1 MVNFK
6 HLQLRKKSGKVFADE
21 NNFRNDCLFLIPRP
35 INKTQANIQARL
47 ARHAKLSSSSSRFS
61 SLRQK
66 LSFGQK
72 GRFNASR
79 DFGSQS
85 GMATRFLKRVASV
98 STAFFIVSS
107 LSLFDYFSAV
117 QGYEGFDG
125 QSFAQNGLL
134 SSEEAY
140 DILPNVSE
148 EDGFVIKPN
157 LTTEAGDRSTS
168 NDIFAYKVEAGD
180 TVASIAEKFKIK
192 ADTIMM
198 VNGFYDAGQ
207 LKEGMTINVL
217 PVDGVNHVVQKGETI
232 STIAKKYNVKVEDI
246 MRQNKLEESDPI
258 LANATLVIPG
268 GVRVVPK
275 PAPKPTYVASSG
287 KSSSGYVARTGGNT
301 YSDYSYSGSKTAGLI
316 FPAPAGG
323 ILTQNFHGG
332 HPAIDFANRAGGPIV
347 AAAAGKVIKADYGW
361 NGGYGNAVIIDHGDG
376 MQTLYAHN
384 KVLYVKVGDKVEQ
397 GDHIADMGNTG
408 NVRGVTG
415 IHTHFEVRINGRK
428 YPPLNFV
435 KLP

>member
-1 MVNFK
+1 
-6 HLQLRKKSGKVFADE
+6 
-21 NNFRNDCLFLIPRP
+21 
-35 INKTQANIQARL
+35 
-47 ARHAKLSSSSSRFS
+47 
-61 SLRQK
+61 
-66 LSFGQK
+66 
-72 GRFNASR
+72 
-79 DFGSQS
+79 
-85 GMATRFLKRVASV
+85 MATRFLKRVASV
-98 STAFFIVSS
+98 SAAFFVVSS
-107 LSLFDYFSAV
+107 FSLFDYFSAV
-117 QGYEGFDG
+117 QGYEGYDG
-125 QSFAQNGLL
+125 QSFNQYDQPSG
-134 SSEEAY
+134 EEAY
-140 DILPNVSE
+140 DILANVSE

-192 ADTIMM
+192 ADTILM
-198 VNGFYDAGQ
+198 VNNFYDANQ
-207 LKEGMTINVL
+207 VKEGMTINIL

-232 STIAKKYNVKVEDI
+232 STIAKKYNVKTEDI
-246 MRQNKLEESDPI
+246 MRQNKLEEGDPI
-258 LANATLVIPG
+258 LASATLVIPG

-275 PAPKPTYVASSG
+275 PQPKATYIAGGGS
-287 KSSSGYVARTGGNT
+287 KKSGYVARNGGNT
-301 YSDYSYSGSKTAGLI
+301 YSDYTYTGAKTAGFV

-332 HPAIDFANRAGGPIV
+332 HAAIDFANSSGGPIV

-361 NGGYGNAVIIDHGDG
+361 NGGYGNVVIIDHGDG

-384 KVLYVKVGDKVEQ
+384 KVLYVKPGDTVEQ
-397 GDHIADMGNTG
+397 GFHIADMGNTG
-408 NVRGVTG
+408 NVRGRTG

>member
-1 MVNFK
+1 M
-6 HLQLRKKSGKVFADE
+6 
-21 NNFRNDCLFLIPRP
+21 
-35 INKTQANIQARL
+35 
-47 ARHAKLSSSSSRFS
+47 ARHAKLNSSGARFS
-61 SLRQK
+61 SLRSK
-66 LSFGQK
+66 LSFRK
-72 GRFNASR
+72 PRRSDVSSP
-79 DFGSQS
+79 DFGAQS
-85 GMATRFLKRVASV
+85 RMVSGFLKRIASV
-98 STAFFIVSS
+98 SAAFFMVTS
-107 LSLFDYFSAV
+107 LSLFDYFSSA
-117 QGYEGFDG
+117 QGYEGYDG
-125 QSFAQNGLL
+125 QGFGGVELAEQ
-134 SSEEAY
+134 EAY

-168 NDIFAYKVEAGD
+168 NDIFVYRVQAGD

-198 VNGFYDAGQ
+198 VNNFYDANQ
-207 LKEGMTINVL
+207 LKEGMTISVL

-246 MRQNKLEESDPI
+246 MRQNKLEEGDPI
-258 LANATLVIPG
+258 LASATLVIPG
-268 GVRVVPK
+268 GVRAVPK
-275 PAPKPTYVASSG
+275 PQPKVTYIAGSG
-287 KSSSGYVARTGGNT
+287 SKKSGYVARNGGNT
-301 YSDYSYSGSKTAGLI
+301 YSDYTYSGAKVAGLI

-332 HPAIDFANRAGGPIV
+332 HPAIDFANSSGGPIV

-361 NGGYGNAVIIDHGDG
+361 SGGYGNVVIIDHGDG

-384 KVLYVKVGDKVEQ
+384 KVLYVKVGDTVAQ

-408 NVRGVTG
+408 NVRGRTG
-415 IHTHFEVRINGRK
+415 IHTHFEVRINGKR
-428 YPPLNFV
+428 YPPLQFV